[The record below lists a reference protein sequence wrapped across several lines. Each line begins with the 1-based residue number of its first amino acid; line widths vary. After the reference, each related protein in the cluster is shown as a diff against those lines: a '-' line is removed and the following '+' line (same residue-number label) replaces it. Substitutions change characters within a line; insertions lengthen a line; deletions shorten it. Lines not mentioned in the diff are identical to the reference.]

1 MSRIFSSKK
10 RFVLG
15 VVAALAIT
23 TAAFAYW
30 TTSGEDTGSATAGTD
45 VGVTLSGD
53 AADDIYP
60 GGNFPV
66 TVNIANDSPDQSQRV
81 KYLHVDVDP
90 AATGCD
96 ASWFTF
102 KLTEDTAGTAANPYS
117 YLLDDEIAAGDATN
131 PYPGTLSMSNPNVDQ
146 DLCKLSEIDLNY
158 SVSNSSTP

>member
-45 VGVTLSGD
+45 VGVTISGD
-53 AADDIYP
+53 AADAIYP
-60 GGNFPV
+60 GGDFPV
-66 TVNIANDSPDQSQRV
+66 TVNVLNDDPDQSQHV
-81 KYLHVDVDP
+81 NYLHVDIDP
-90 AATGCD
+90 VAAACD

-102 KLTEDTAGTAANPYS
+102 KLTEDTGGTAANPYS
-117 YLLDDEIAAGDATN
+117 YLLDDEIEGGGDDDHA
-131 PYPGTLSMSNPNVDQ
+131 GTLTMSNPNVDQ
-146 DLCKLSEIDLNY
+146 DACKLSEIDLNY
-158 SVSNSSTP
+158 TINNTP